1 MTPYWSCR
9 SLMTTTHITQ
19 IPPDPST
26 CPTPCYLAVFHPFCC
41 ISSAIV
47 VSRPACCLQ
56 LATYAKLSTLLA
68 LNARACGGQG
78 CNAQRLRIQRTLS
91 WLTLHAGRHPDV
103 GGIVHC
109 MHMHYQHSVGA
120 RHAGCLGLGRV
131 LSCTH
136 STAAPSPAQL
146 WLFCGLALCALVLA
160 SGPVGVHACC
170 KQGDFLE

>member
-26 CPTPCYLAVFHPFCC
+26 CPTPCYVAVYTHFAA
-41 ISSAIV
+41 SAAPSLPPV
-47 VSRPACCLQ
+47 LHAACSPPHMQ
-56 LATYAKLSTLLA
+56 SNSTLLA
-68 LNARACGGQG
+68 LNARACGGQA
-78 CNAQRLRIQRTLS
+78 CNAHRLRIRRTLS